1 MIPPTRIFRI
11 VAFAAFICSL
21 VLSACGVFAQ
31 ESDTLSVQLPGK
43 EKHVITFRR
52 LPKIANATPL
62 ASVNADTASSEKGE
76 DSQPYELPS
85 VYLAEKEL
93 SLLELRTLVSEK
105 TWDAYAARVLAY
117 TGKDEDPK
125 FGGYRKAVREGSK
138 MYPAILVDLGAIL
151 EACIKL
157 DTLATEQPEALSLR
171 SDLST
176 VGFRMP
182 SRIEWQYAA
191 RGTKNVAEAKD
202 REIFPK
208 WPQFDKGLMG
218 HWQDLCEKTKTRF
231 DPGRGPTPA
240 EICEAADSM
249 LANNKDKKGYDFLGE
264 VLKKAL
270 SFEVNIF
277 RTADQKI
284 LPVDSGA
291 VDAWGF
297 RRLLGNASEW
307 TIDRKSLEDV
317 ESLWNSLK
325 QADAAALSKDTRALG
340 FIMGGQ
346 FLNTVPQRQSWMNFS
361 IAGGQSKNGAPFS
374 VQDATPD
381 ATPDGEVLIELKAG
395 VRLCVRRSVSPQW
408 FVPYRRAVRK
418 GQDLAK
424 MNQDY
429 SKSFLDLCI
438 ATEFDKLAKV
448 LKAYELLPEVAEAS
462 DDEARVS
469 SFTDS
474 MIAAARALDKNTG
487 KPVGGESAA
496 DEALRR
502 LRAAGLGGNAGEKDT
517 QNKDS
522 GATKPQQQPRRD
534 RGSAPKPNYFDVLG
548 SMNRS

>member
-1 MIPPTRIFRI
+1 MIPPTRMFRI
-11 VAFAAFICSL
+11 VAFAAFSCPL
-21 VLSACGVFAQ
+21 VLGTCGVAAQ
-31 ESDTLSVQLPGK
+31 ESDTLSLQLPGG
-43 EKHVITFRR
+43 KHVITFRR

-62 ASVNADTASSEKGE
+62 ASVNTGTASSEKDE
-76 DSQPYELPS
+76 EPQPYELPS

-93 SLLELRTLVSEK
+93 SLFELRALVSEK
-105 TWDAYAARVLAY
+105 TWDAYAARVLEY
-117 TGKDEDPK
+117 TGTDEDPK
-125 FGGYRKAVREGSK
+125 FGGYRKAVRAGSEK
-138 MYPAILVDLGAIL
+138 YPAILVDLGAIL

-182 SRIEWQYAA
+182 SQIEWQYAA
-191 RGTKNVAEAKD
+191 RGTKNVAEAKA
-202 REIFPK
+202 REVFPK
-208 WPQFDKGLMG
+208 WPQFDKGLNG
-218 HWQDLCEKTKTRF
+218 RWQDLCEKTKTRF
-231 DPGRGPTPA
+231 NPGPTPA
-240 EICEAADSM
+240 EICKVADSM
-249 LANNKDKKGYDFLGE
+249 LANNKDKEGYDFLGE

-277 RTADQKI
+277 RTPDQNI

-297 RRLLGNASEW
+297 QRLLGNASEW

-361 IAGGQSKNGAPFS
+361 IAGGQSKGGAPFS
-374 VQDATPD
+374 VQDACRR
-381 ATPDGEVLIELKAG
+381 TPDGKVPDEFINLKAG

-424 MNQDY
+424 TNQDY
-429 SKSFLDLCI
+429 RKSFRDLCI

-448 LKAYELLPEVAEAS
+448 LKAYELTPEVAEAS
-462 DDEARVS
+462 DDEARVT

-487 KPVGGESAA
+487 KPAAGESAA
-496 DEALRR
+496 DQAIRR
-502 LRAAGLGGNAGEKDT
+502 LRAAGLGGNAGGKDT
-517 QNKDS
+517 PNKDS
-522 GATKPQQQPRRD
+522 DATKPKQQSKKA
-534 RGSAPKPNYFDVLG
+534 RGSAPKPSYFDVLG

>member
-21 VLSACGVFAQ
+21 VLGVCGVFAQ
-31 ESDTLSVQLPGK
+31 ESDTLSVQLPGGQ
-43 EKHVITFRR
+43 HVITFRR

-105 TWDAYAARVLAY
+105 TWDAYAARVLAC
-117 TGKDEDPK
+117 TGTDEDPK
-125 FGGYRKAVREGSK
+125 FGGYRKAVREGSEK
-138 MYPAILVDLGAIL
+138 YPAILVDLGALL

-191 RGTKNVAEAKD
+191 RGTQDVAEAKA
-202 REIFPK
+202 REVFPK

-218 HWQDLCEKTKTRF
+218 RWQDLCEKTKTRF

-249 LANNKDKKGYDFLGE
+249 LANNKDKEGYDFLGE

-277 RTADQKI
+277 RTADQNI

-291 VDAWGF
+291 VDSGGF

-307 TIDRKSLEDV
+307 TIDRKSLEEV

-361 IAGGQSKNGAPFS
+361 IAGGQSKGGAPFS

-381 ATPDGEVLIELKAG
+381 GEVLKELKAG

-424 MNQDY
+424 MNQDF

-448 LKAYELLPEVAEAS
+448 LKAYELRPEVAEAS
-462 DDEARVS
+462 DDEAHVT

-474 MIAAARALDKNTG
+474 MIAAARAFDKSTG
-487 KPVGGESAA
+487 KPAAGESAA
-496 DEALRR
+496 DEAIRR
-502 LRAAGLGGNAGEKDT
+502 LRAAGLGGNAGGKDT
-517 QNKDS
+517 PNKDS
-522 GATKPQQQPRRD
+522 DATKPKQQPKRD